1 MKRLNI
7 QEQMIMTEIDDHDR
21 DMERNIELIKRQ
33 YFTAL
38 VITRQRPGE
47 DSLAP
52 PAELRTQLKSILGVP
67 SFSSFA

>member
-1 MKRLNI
+1 MDEEVKY
-7 QEQMIMTEIDDHDR
+7 TGADDHDR

-52 PAELRTQLKSILGVP
+52 AAELRTQLKSILGIP